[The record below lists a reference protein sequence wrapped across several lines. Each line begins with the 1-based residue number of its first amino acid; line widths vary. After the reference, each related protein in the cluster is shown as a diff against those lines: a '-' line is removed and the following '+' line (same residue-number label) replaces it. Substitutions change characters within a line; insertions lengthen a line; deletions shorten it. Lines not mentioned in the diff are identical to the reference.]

1 MQNFDILQ
9 VATLNIMNTERRK
22 FSLPKRR
29 KSSAISYE
37 KYMAINGNAGTRI
50 RKKSAHE
57 LQNEI
62 DKSVQ
67 MRRKYSTAMN
77 MSNSHETFY
86 EQNEIDKRDKYLTI
100 LKEMQSTDDEEDL
113 IARKHRRLN
122 SNSKLKCEKEVKT
135 NQFASLLRYMTS
147 EHDTLLQILVFL
159 PLILAAFYIA
169 VIEQQ
174 PLLRYRK

>member
-1 MQNFDILQ
+1 MDI
-9 VATLNIMNTERRK
+9 ESRK
-22 FSLPKRR
+22 SSLRKRR
-29 KSSAISYE
+29 KSSTISYE
-37 KYMAINGNAGTRI
+37 KYMAINGNTGTRI
-50 RKKSAHE
+50 RKKSTQE
-57 LQNEI
+57 LQTEI

-67 MRRKYSTAMN
+67 MRRKYSIAMY
-77 MSNSHETFY
+77 MSNYHETFY
-86 EQNEIDKRDKYLTI
+86 EQNEIDKSHKYVTI

-122 SNSKLKCEKEVKT
+122 SNSKLKYQKQVKT
-135 NQFASLLRYMTS
+135 NQFVSFLRYMTS
-147 EHDTLLQILVFL
+147 EHDNLLQILVFL

>member
-1 MQNFDILQ
+1 MDI
-9 VATLNIMNTERRK
+9 ESRK
-22 FSLPKRR
+22 HSIPKRR

-37 KYMAINGNAGTRI
+37 KYKAINGNAGTRI
-50 RKKSAHE
+50 RKKSAQE

-62 DKSVQ
+62 DKSIQ
-67 MRRKYSTAMN
+67 MRRKYSTAMY

-86 EQNEIDKRDKYLTI
+86 EQNEIDKRDKYVTI

-113 IARKHRRLN
+113 FVKKHRRLN
-122 SNSKLKCEKEVKT
+122 SNSKLKHQKEIKT
-135 NQFASLLRYMTS
+135 NQFVSFLRYMTS
-147 EHDTLLQILVFL
+147 EHDNLLQILVFL

-174 PLLRYRK
+174 PILRHRK